1 MSFMARDPVFS
12 VRRRTK
18 FILTLLS
25 AVIGAYV
32 KFCFFDF
39 FFFFDD
45 VITFFPSIS
54 LTRLAFRTNIW
65 FLTSKLES
73 KSLQGVNWWLF
84 TLSSNILAG

>member
-1 MSFMARDPVFS
+1 MNEINLDPVMFWSRYLSSIFTSRLIRVRSSEIVSFMARDPVFS

-39 FFFFDD
+39 
-45 VITFFPSIS
+45 
-54 LTRLAFRTNIW
+54 
-65 FLTSKLES
+65 
-73 KSLQGVNWWLF
+73 
-84 TLSSNILAG
+84 